1 MEKTEYTKLRTKIL
15 GIIEGLTLSDARYF
29 NVRRAIVYAE
39 GVHSNQR
46 RDGTPEF
53 SHQLEMLSLA
63 LSLHNSLIDPYSVYM
78 AIIVHDTIEDYPET
92 QPTLQE
98 MFPDAVQF
106 SHRLAK
112 FVDQQPGF
120 VDTEAEDTYYG
131 YFDRVAECEVCSVV
145 KLIDRIHN
153 LSTAV
158 GVFNNAKLA
167 EYCNEVE
174 KYFLDMMHKAKSNF
188 NQREV
193 YEVLKFMLMTEV
205 RTIRKFLNI
214 IDDQEAERK
223 KTYTAEQLVNRL
235 KGI

>member
-1 MEKTEYTKLRTKIL
+1 
-15 GIIEGLTLSDARYF
+15 
-29 NVRRAIVYAE
+29 
-39 GVHSNQR
+39 
-46 RDGTPEF
+46 
-53 SHQLEMLSLA
+53 MLSLA

-92 QPTLQE
+92 QPELQE
-98 MFPDAVQF
+98 MFPDAVQY

-112 FVDQQPGF
+112 FTDHVLGF
-120 VDTEAEDTYYG
+120 EEDDDIDKYYS
-131 YFDRVAECEVCSVV
+131 YFDRISQCEVCSVV

-158 GVFNNAKLA
+158 GVFNNEKLA

-193 YEVLKFMLMTEV
+193 YEVLKFMLMTQV
-205 RTIRKFLNI
+205 STIRKFLSI
-214 IDDQEAERK
+214 IDVQVSESK
-223 KTYTAEQLVNRL
+223 KTLTASELINRL
-235 KGI
+235 KGN